1 MFVKVSFT
9 ALLTVIKFVET
20 FGSFRI
26 RIRVCKISELVPNPK
41 HC

>member
-20 FGSFRI
+20 FGSFRSM
-26 RIRVCKISELVPNPK
+26 KDPD
-41 HC
+41 